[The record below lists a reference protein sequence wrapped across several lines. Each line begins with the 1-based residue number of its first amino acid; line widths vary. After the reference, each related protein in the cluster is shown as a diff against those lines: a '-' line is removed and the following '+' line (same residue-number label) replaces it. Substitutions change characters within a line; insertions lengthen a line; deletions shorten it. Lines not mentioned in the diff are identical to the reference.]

1 MRALVFTAPSVV
13 EVLDVPEIVVGEG
26 EVVIHVE
33 RAGICGSELHG
44 IRQPSFR
51 VPPLIMGHEFVGR
64 TEDGRRV
71 AINPLI
77 SCGTCDLCLRGSGQL
92 CRTRVLLGAHRAGG
106 FAERATVPVSQL
118 HDLPPSLSWDQAGLI
133 EPVANALHAWH
144 LAGSPRGQHIGVI
157 GAGPIG
163 LACIEVAL
171 ALGAA
176 HVDCAE
182 LSAERTIE
190 AKSIGARQVTNELGG
205 EFDVIFDAVGT
216 ARTRSSSL
224 EHLIPG
230 GVTIW
235 LGLATPDSSFDAAS
249 AIRFEKNIRGSFAY
263 SPEEFVAAIELA
275 PQLKLTWSSTFP
287 LTQGADVFLSL
298 MNGATTPI
306 KALLQP

>member
-13 EVLDVPEIVVGEG
+13 EVLDVPDVNVGDG

-64 TEDGRRV
+64 TDDGRRV

-77 SCGTCDLCLRGSGQL
+77 SCGTCDLCSQGKEQL

-106 FAERATVPVSQL
+106 FAERAAVPESQL
-118 HDLPPSLSWDQAGLI
+118 HDLPDSLSWDKAGLV

-144 LAGSPRGQHIGVI
+144 LAGSPSGERIGVI
-157 GAGPIG
+157 GCGPIG

-171 ALGAA
+171 AMGASYVA
-176 HVDCAE
+176 CAE
-182 LSAERTIE
+182 LSVERSDQAT
-190 AKSIGARQVTNELGG
+190 KIGAHHVGDALEG

-216 ARTRSSSL
+216 ATTRSNSL
-224 EHLIPG
+224 EHLKPG
-230 GVTIW
+230 GTTIW
-235 LGLATPDSSFDAAS
+235 LGLATPESSFDAAA

-263 SPEEFVAAIELA
+263 TSDEFVAAIALA
-275 PQLKLTWSSTFP
+275 PKLSLTWSSTFP
-287 LTQGADVFLSL
+287 LAHGADVFLSL
-298 MNGATTPI
+298 MNGGTTPI